1 MSDLPV
7 MIVNP
12 ETKEARVAR
21 SADEAKPGEVVFSR
35 SKTPAA
41 QLAELRAELEAI
53 KLRLDAAGL

>member
-12 ETKEARVAR
+12 ETKEARVAQ
-21 SADEAKPGEVVFSR
+21 SAEQAKPGEVVLPR

-41 QLAELRAELEAI
+41 QIAELQIELEAV
-53 KLRLDAAGL
+53 KARLDAAGL